1 MRRKEEGDVRWKTRT
16 MNRILKF
23 SVTASVRPMR
33 KLCKMTP
40 NSRMAMP
47 TSWAEARAGVV
58 VVWCEACSRS
68 RVGVEIDFSCSRS
81 VTVSWSLEVPSA
93 VWGSE
98 GSRQRGGCAWVDVWG
113 SCTMPSVDSLA
124 VPQRM
129 AISST
134 MKMRNMERRASASA

>member
-1 MRRKEEGDVRWKTRT
+1 

-23 SVTASVRPMR
+23 SVTARVSPIR

-68 RVGVEIDFSCSRS
+68 SVCVEIDFSCSRS

-93 VWGSE
+93 VWGSD
-98 GSRQRGGCAWVDVWG
+98 GSRQRGGCAWVDG
-113 SCTMPSVDSLA
+113 LKADYSRIP
-124 VPQRM
+124 
-129 AISST
+129 
-134 MKMRNMERRASASA
+134 RRIPKIILFVIIIIYNNTYTYSFSFVSN